1 MTCRFASLAQSYI
14 SHCKHLLSMAMIAH
28 CDGAQLYCGALPCY
42 LGAMM
47 QSVTYVALDSC
58 ITQYL
63 FVSLHFHLSVP
74 RCNDRICLRRR
85 SCSPAARHVSSCASP
100 ETTRRDR
107 QQYGDYAFAVAFAV
121 RYADGQAEYYRLHC
135 LQAASARSVQTTMWT
150 GKDDVLQAIHI
161 TAGGSSTARGLPC
174 WPTHH
179 TDAEHINPF
188 CPAEGQ
194 SVRPRPK
201 TCRSLEPLCAR
212 SDDAPLAQIVRW
224 SYALRKGQKPL
235 ERLDVLARYL
245 VV

>member
-74 RCNDRICLRRR
+74 RCNDRICFRRR
-85 SCSPAARHVSSCASP
+85 SCSPTARHVSSCASP

-107 QQYGDYAFAVAFAV
+107 QQYGIM
-121 RYADGQAEYYRLHC
+121 RSQLH
-135 LQAASARSVQTTMWT
+135 LQYDMRMGRQSIT
-150 GKDDVLQAIHI
+150 GCTV
-161 TAGGSSTARGLPC
+161 C
-174 WPTHH
+174 
-179 TDAEHINPF
+179 
-188 CPAEGQ
+188 
-194 SVRPRPK
+194 
-201 TCRSLEPLCAR
+201 
-212 SDDAPLAQIVRW
+212 
-224 SYALRKGQKPL
+224 KPL
-235 ERLDVLARYL
+235 VRAVYRQQCG
-245 VV
+245 